1 MVGFTDMNTIKTI
14 RSRSIRI
21 EDPATLFINWK
32 YRIDKHHYESL
43 GLVYR
48 QFMRDRKPYFSWAH
62 MNPIEYI
69 FETGYIFYE
78 DNDSSKFLQV
88 VADWDAFRIEV
99 HVGYM
104 TMKKSRQAYAVTTQ
118 EFAEWLQTGA
128 IPSEAKPLDFASS
141 KAGLMA
147 WEIARDPLAK

>member
-1 MVGFTDMNTIKTI
+1 MVGFTKMKAIKAI
-14 RSRSIRI
+14 RSRSTRI
-21 EDPATLFINWK
+21 EDPASIFINWK

-48 QFMRDRKPYFSWAH
+48 QFMKDKRPYFAWAQ
-62 MNPIEYI
+62 MNPTEYI
-69 FETGYIFYE
+69 FGTGYIFYE
-78 DNDSSKFLQV
+78 YNDSSRFLQV
-88 VADWDAFRIEV
+88 AADWDAFRIEV
-99 HVGYM
+99 HAGIM
-104 TMKKSRQAYAVTTQ
+104 TLQKSRAYAVTTQ

-147 WEIARDPLAK
+147 WEIARDPLAT

>member
-1 MVGFTDMNTIKTI
+1 M
-14 RSRSIRI
+14 
-21 EDPATLFINWK
+21 FIDWI

-48 QFMRDRKPYFSWAH
+48 QFMKDKRPYFAWAQ

-69 FETGYIFYE
+69 FETGYIFHE
-78 DNDSSKFLQV
+78 NNDSSKFLQV

-99 HVGYM
+99 HVGY
-104 TMKKSRQAYAVTTQ
+104 TAIKNSRKAYTVTAQ
-118 EFAEWLQTGA
+118 EFAEWLKTGA
-128 IPSEAKPLDFASS
+128 LPAEAKPLDFASS

-147 WEIARDPLAK
+147 WEIARDSLAR